1 MTNTMEMIILGY
13 LLVANLVGF
22 VVMGED
28 KRRAKK
34 GLYRIP
40 EKVLFL
46 VALLGGC
53 FGATIGMN
61 YFRHKTKHWYFFIG
75 MPLISIAWGYCLFR
89 YFLL

>member
-1 MTNTMEMIILGY
+1 MNEKIELIILIY
-13 LLVANLVGF
+13 LALANLGGF
-22 VVMGED
+22 VIMGAD
-28 KRRAKK
+28 KKRAKQ
-34 GLYRIP
+34 GRYRVP

-53 FGATIGMN
+53 FGTTLGMN
-61 YFRHKTKHWYFFIG
+61 YFRHKTKHWYFFVG

>member
-1 MTNTMEMIILGY
+1 MNEIFELAVLIY
-13 LLVANLVGF
+13 LVVMNLVGF
-22 VVMGED
+22 IIMGVD
-28 KRRAKK
+28 KKRAQK

-46 VALLGGC
+46 VALFGGC

-61 YFRHKTKHWYFFIG
+61 YFRHKTKHWYFFVG
-75 MPLISIAWGYCLFR
+75 MPLISIAWGYCIFR